1 MANKK
6 NNNNR
11 PGGKHPNSPR
21 YSDRYGPGHVNP
33 YLGGQAGQSQFI
45 RDMEERQESARMQFE
60 QEQAERK
67 KAENTAVNEPAQ
79 PANQQDGALRQRRQ
93 DAAQLAVQM
102 QNARMET
109 QRRWDEA
116 ARAAENQQRSRTNA
130 GTARR
135 RARGDAGPNRSVNDP
150 ALKER
155 LRQIQ
160 EQALMEAKEFVRR
173 ESNDPEKMD
182 SIKPTSDVRM
192 RLSKD
197 NRPLIA
203 IESTDSDG
211 RAKLKW
217 VPVVLS
223 DEEMEAFF
231 PAHAAANAQKTEKA
245 ADEPESVDTVESEQP
260 KEAAEDTPAD
270 DQAPET
276 PEPDADDLVL
286 IPIAG
291 IDESAKPDATE
302 TAANVVEL
310 LSDDSDEEE
319 SDESAGEETD
329 DESRPVDVDGVPVI
343 PVIAS
348 DSDEES
354 EDEADE
360 ENEAAESDDEPE
372 SDSPNESTEEQEES
386 FEDTDG
392 QETEDGDASEESE
405 IEEDTDDPDSEGDE
419 PLKEIDE
426 ETGDTED
433 EDQSDDEEAEDT
445 AEESEEEPVAEEADA
460 EEVTE
465 EAAEESEAGEES
477 EEETEEPDENED
489 VPTISYD
496 DTEDEEFPDED
507 ADDESNDED
516 FDDESD
522 EEEADDEPDTSDD
535 ETEDEE
541 QPVDEDRR
549 RTVAARMSFEELES
563 SDRYTQ
569 SRYTDEDEE
578 QDDTLFRRREK
589 PETTALFVLPKG
601 MSLPKY
607 IDDDDF
613 VEHWLDEEEEDMAT
627 VKKRR
632 RRRIAAFV
640 GAATMVLALIGFI
653 AVAKWGLGLLGN
665 IGSSESQKDV
675 YAEYISPVVMSEVP
689 VFEAWDAIPQE
700 KLLQSAVFSVLMDT
714 EVTYERD
721 DTGNFIIPSTDI
733 VNEVKEIYGAYG
745 DDDAQE
751 EEINNKIRSFL
762 YGSVSE
768 DTDTANADVYY
779 VDMEDSFHVAD
790 ALSGPVPQVTQI
802 AKRDNTITLD
812 VEYHEDLET
821 GTGAILYSRQFIL
834 TLTEEGKYIQ
844 AIRELDEDK

>member
-1 MANKK
+1 LANKK
-6 NNNNR
+6 NNNR

-33 YLGGQAGQSQFI
+33 YLGGQSGQSQFI
-45 RDMEERQESARMQFE
+45 RDMEERQEAARMQFE
-60 QEQAERK
+60 QEQAVRRK
-67 KAENTAVNEPAQ
+67 TENTAVSEPGH
-79 PANQQDGALRQRRQ
+79 PVNQQDGALRQRRQ
-93 DAAQLAVQM
+93 DAAQLAVQI
-102 QNARMET
+102 QNSRMET

-116 ARAAENQQRSRTNA
+116 ARAAENQQRGRTGA

-135 RARGDAGPNRSVNDP
+135 RARSDGGSSRAVNDP

-173 ESNDPEKMD
+173 EGTDHDLMD

-211 RAKLKW
+211 RVKLKW

-231 PAHAAANAQKTEKA
+231 PAHAAVSGKKAEKA
-245 ADEPESVDTVESEQP
+245 EDQEKIEDTTEAEQPVESSEDSPAEEQ
-260 KEAAEDTPAD
+260 T
-270 DQAPET
+270 PET
-276 PEPDADDLVL
+276 QESNEQGDLVL
-286 IPIAG
+286 VPIAG
-291 IDESAKPDATE
+291 IDEAAVRDAAE
-302 TAANVVEL
+302 AASVNTVEL
-310 LSDDSDEEE
+310 LSDDEDEIDNSSGEEE
-319 SDESAGEETD
+319 SGEESRRMDID
-329 DESRPVDVDGVPVI
+329 DVPVI
-343 PVIAS
+343 PVVAS
-348 DSDEES
+348 DSDDEDADETEADGEEEES
-354 EDEADE
+354 ESDSQEESSEKQQDEVPEDT
-360 ENEAAESDDEPE
+360 DEPE
-372 SDSPNESTEEQEES
+372 TADA
-386 FEDTDG
+386 DG
-392 QETEDGDASEESE
+392 SEESE
-405 IEEDTDDPDSEGDE
+405 IEENMDDTDSEVNE
-419 PLKEIDE
+419 TLVEAE
-426 ETGDTED
+426 EENADAED
-433 EDQSDDEEAEDT
+433 EDQPDNDEAEDT
-445 AEESEEEPVAEEADA
+445 AEESEDESNAERVDSDEETDEDS
-460 EEVTE
+460 
-465 EAAEESEAGEES
+465 EESEAGEES
-477 EEETEEPDENED
+477 EEESEETDEYEG
-489 VPTISYD
+489 VPTVSYD
-496 DTEDEEFPDED
+496 DTEDESPDED

-516 FDDESD
+516 LEDESD
-522 EEEADDEPDTSDD
+522 EEEADDEIDASDD
-535 ETEDEE
+535 EAGNEE
-541 QPVDEDRR
+541 QPVDDGRR
-549 RTVAARMSFEELES
+549 RTVAARPSFEELES
-563 SDRYTQ
+563 SDRYSQ

-578 QDDTLFRRREK
+578 QDDTLFLRKEK

-613 VEHWLDEEEEDMAT
+613 VEHWLGEEEEDMAT

-632 RRRIAAFV
+632 RRRIAAFI

-665 IGSSESQKDV
+665 IGSSESQKDI

-721 DTGNFIIPSTDI
+721 DIGNFIIPSTDI
-733 VNEVKEIYGAYG
+733 VNEVKDIYGAYG
-745 DDDAQE
+745 DDDTQE
-751 EEINNKIRSFL
+751 EEINDKIRSFL
-762 YGSVSE
+762 YGSVGE

-844 AIRELDEDK
+844 AIRELDEEK